1 MVLISFISFAFLLF
15 ECLKYFI
22 LQVPASLRLSAL
34 FLFDDVSITKHQ
46 SQICHRGLGAK
57 PAKPGENG
65 QDHAQEKRTTNSRS
79 VPEKPFQNIQS
90 GLLGGLWDNRW
101 FSILVSDTSK
111 ENSQVNVEEALRM
124 NNQRRKQLTNI
135 AARIGR
141 ITVPADIDEL
151 ESIKSEIEDVLWDEQ
166 MAFDNMPESLQDS
179 MRGEMSQDA
188 QSNMED
194 AISRIDDFI
203 ADYENEADNKDRSDH
218 TDFGSVCLGPVF
230 ICAHLLLDSR
240 NVLSSPFPW
249 PMRPG
254 IFTAHVL
261 SLHLFEQGRGFEDLN
276 KDGPLLCCEFLRGN
290 L

>member
-1 MVLISFISFAFLLF
+1 MRLF
-15 ECLKYFI
+15 
-22 LQVPASLRLSAL
+22 AL

-46 SQICHRGLGAK
+46 SQICHRELGAK
-57 PAKPGENG
+57 PGKTGKTSAG
-65 QDHAQEKRTTNSRS
+65 KRTTSMLGL
-79 VPEKPFQNIQS
+79 PEKFFPNMWL
-90 GLLGGLWDNRW
+90 GLLGGLWDKRW

-203 ADYENEADNKDRSDH
+203 ADYENEADNEETEDSDQLEEKEAELAQMIE
-218 TDFGSVCLGPVF
+218 DMIDEV
-230 ICAHLLLDSR
+230 
-240 NVLSSPFPW
+240 
-249 PMRPG
+249 
-254 IFTAHVL
+254 TA
-261 SLHLFEQGRGFEDLN
+261 SLEEAAM
-276 KDGPLLCCEFLRGN
+276 
-290 L
+290 

>member
-1 MVLISFISFAFLLF
+1 MSEGTGS
-15 ECLKYFI
+15 KT
-22 LQVPASLRLSAL
+22 R
-34 FLFDDVSITKHQ
+34 
-46 SQICHRGLGAK
+46 AK
-57 PAKPGENG
+57 RTN
-65 QDHAQEKRTTNSRS
+65 HAQEKRTTSMLG
-79 VPEKPFQNIQS
+79 VPGKPFQNIQS
-90 GLLGGLWDNRW
+90 GLLGGLWDKRW

-203 ADYENEADNKDRSDH
+203 ADYENEADNKETEDGDQLEAEEAEISKMVEDM
-218 TDFGSVCLGPVF
+218 
-230 ICAHLLLDSR
+230 LDE
-240 NVLSSPFPW
+240 V
-249 PMRPG
+249 
-254 IFTAHVL
+254 TA
-261 SLHLFEQGRGFEDLN
+261 SLEEAAM
-276 KDGPLLCCEFLRGN
+276 
-290 L
+290 